1 MTEKAKPFKA
11 TTPRGVFKFPNLVTP
26 DYGTKDFPKVNG
38 EWNVRLILDA
48 SEAQGLIAK
57 LNPEFAKAKL
67 KAEEEFAK
75 LPIATR
81 KKLKDVTFN
90 DFYTE
95 VYDKETE
102 EPTGQIEF
110 RFKSAA
116 SGVSK
121 DKKKW
126 ERKVALFDAKGVP
139 IKKIA
144 AIWGGT
150 VGKVSFT
157 ASPYFIPGT
166 GAAGLSLR
174 LEAVQIIELS
184 AGGSRNA
191 SEYGFGAEEDGY
203 DSTEESAGFT
213 DETSGDADA
222 TGGDEAD
229 TDNEDF

>member
-26 DYGTKDFPKVNG
+26 DFGTKDFPKPAG
-38 EWNVRLILDA
+38 EWNVRLILEAD
-48 SEAQGLIAK
+48 EAQALIKK
-57 LNPEFAKAKL
+57 LRPEFDKAKM

-81 KKLKDVTFN
+81 KKLKEVTFN

-95 VYDKETE
+95 VYDKDTE
-102 EPTGQIEF
+102 EPTGQYEF
-110 RFKSAA
+110 RFKSTA
-116 SGVSK
+116 SGVTK

-166 GAAGLSLR
+166 GAAGLILR
-174 LEAVQIIELS
+174 LEAAQIIELS

-191 SEYGFGAEEDGY
+191 SEYGFGEEEGY

-213 DETSGDADA
+213 DET
-222 TGGDEAD
+222 GGDDSAAGGDD
-229 TDNEDF
+229 TVDDNEDF

>member
-26 DYGTKDFPKVNG
+26 DYGTKDFPKPAG
-38 EWNVRLILDA
+38 EWNVRLILEA
-48 SEAQGLIAK
+48 EEAQALIKK
-57 LNPEFAKAKL
+57 LQPEFDKAKM

-81 KKLKDVTFN
+81 KKLKEVTLN

-95 VYDKETE
+95 VYDKDTE
-102 EPTGQIEF
+102 EPTGQYEF

-116 SGVSK
+116 SGVNK

-191 SEYGFGAEEDGY
+191 SEYGFGEEEGY
-203 DSTEESAGFT
+203 DSTEDSAGFT
-213 DETSGDADA
+213 DET
-222 TGGDEAD
+222 GGDDSAAGGDD
-229 TDNEDF
+229 TDIDNEDF